1 MTAQPETWR
10 AALLMIRQHGPEAA
24 ALAALCAAHHFARGD
39 ASRMAAWQRIVD
51 AIVELE
57 SDRPPTGETLH

>member
-24 ALAALCAAHHFARGD
+24 ALAAFRAAQHFARGD
-39 ASRMAAWQRIVD
+39 ASRMAAWQRVVD

-57 SDRPPTGETLH
+57 SDRPSAGETIH

>member
-1 MTAQPETWR
+1 
-10 AALLMIRQHGPEAA
+10 MIRQHGPEAA